1 MNNISNEVSKAT
13 LKNWE
18 KSWTSTNN
26 KLLTRANKRLSKKQ
40 IMPLEYFQNEN
51 ILELSNKYKSN
62 WYSNIEILYS
72 FVLNLTKKLKNSF
85 LKKELNSW
93 EVNKERIIREIVDFA
108 IDENLEEDMLWW
120 IYQYLLLEWEKNAKG
135 SYYTPKNI
143 IYSQIKDFF
152 IDWQKVLDSC
162 CWSWNYLINIP
173 STDPLNIYGADK
185 DPIAVKL
192 ARINLM
198 LKYKT
203 IDFQPNIF
211 CFDTLTTK
219 YFEENFFDLII
230 SNPPYWAKVDSNY
243 KSNIVKSWESF
254 SFFIEKWISLLK
266 ENWILSYILP
276 ESLLNVQKHKDIR
289 EFLLSYTILDI
300 QELGRIFN
308 GVFSPIIRIDIQ
320 KKLYS
325 WFSETSK
332 IKQELFLKNKNYVFL
347 LNQNDEIDSIID
359 KLYSHTS
366 LFLDNKNSDWAL
378 WIITWNNKNFL
389 VEKAQ
394 DWTIPIY
401 SWKEVKPFSLAKTE
415 RFLKFQPSLFQQIAP
430 IEIYKAKPK
439 LIYKFI
445 SKKLVFALDNEWVFS
460 LNSANIVI
468 PKIDY
473 PIKVILALFNSELY
487 QIVFQNKFKSIKVL
501 KQHIQQLPLPI
512 LETQHIKEIERMV
525 DRILQDW
532 NLEDKEK
539 LNNYIFKILIS

>member
-18 KSWTSTNN
+18 KSWTNITN
-26 KLLTRANKRLSKKQ
+26 KLENRANKRLSKKQ
-40 IMPLEYFQNEN
+40 IKPLEYFQNKQ
-51 ILELSNKYKSN
+51 ILDLSNKYKN
-62 WYSNIEILYS
+62 VWYSNIEILYS
-72 FVLNLTKKLKNSF
+72 FVLNLTKGLKNSF
-85 LKKELNSW
+85 LRKELNSW
-93 EVNKERIIREIVDFA
+93 EVNKERIINEIVDFA

-143 IYSQIKDFF
+143 VYNQIKDFF
-152 IDWQKVLDSC
+152 MDGQKVLDPC

-198 LKYKT
+198 MKYKT
-203 IDFQPNIF
+203 IDFKPNIF

-219 YFEENFFDLII
+219 HFEEKSFDLII

-289 EFLLSYTILDI
+289 EFLLNYSILNI

-320 KKLYS
+320 KKPYS
-325 WFSETSK
+325 YSFGTSK
-332 IKQELFLKNKNYVFL
+332 IKQELFLHNKNYVFL
-347 LNQNDEIDSIID
+347 MNQNDEIDRIID
-359 KLYSHTS
+359 KLYSHKS

-389 VEKAQ
+389 VEKEQ
-394 DWTIPIY
+394 DWTVPIY

-430 IEIYKAKPK
+430 IEIYKTKPK

-512 LETQHIKEIERMV
+512 LETQHIKNIEKMV
-525 DRILQDW
+525 DKILQDW
-532 NLEDKEK
+532 NLEEKEN
-539 LNNYIFKILIS
+539 LDNYIFNILIS

>member
-40 IMPLEYFQNEN
+40 IKPLEYFQNEN

-85 LKKELNSW
+85 LKKELSPW
-93 EVNKERIIREIVDFA
+93 EVNEERIIREIVDFA

-143 IYSQIKDFF
+143 ICSQIKDFF
-152 IDWQKVLDSC
+152 IDWQKVLDPC

-198 LKYKT
+198 MKYKNV
-203 IDFQPNIF
+203 DFQPNIF

-219 YFEENFFDLII
+219 HFEENFFDLIV
-230 SNPPYWAKVDSNY
+230 SNPPYWAKVDTDY
-243 KSNIVKSWESF
+243 KSDIVKSWESF

-308 GVFSPIIRIDIQ
+308 WVFSPIIRIDIQ
-320 KKLYS
+320 KKPYS
-325 WFSETSK
+325 CSFETPK
-332 IKQELFLKNKNYVFL
+332 IKQELFLKNKHYVFL
-347 LNQNDEIDSIID
+347 MNQDDEIDRIID
-359 KLYSHTS
+359 KLYSHKS

-394 DWTIPIY
+394 DWTVPIY

-430 IEIYKAKPK
+430 IEIYKTKPK

-460 LNSANIVI
+460 LNSANIII

-487 QIVFQNKFKSIKVL
+487 QTVFQNRFKSIKVL

-512 LETQHIKEIERMV
+512 LENQHIKKIEGMV
-525 DRILQDW
+525 DKIIQDW
-532 NLEDKEK
+532 DLEDKKK
-539 LNNYIFKILIS
+539 LDNYIFKILIS

>member
-40 IMPLEYFQNEN
+40 IKPLEYFQNEN

-72 FVLNLTKKLKNSF
+72 FVLNLTKKLKNFF
-85 LKKELNSW
+85 LKKELSSW
-93 EVNKERIIREIVDFA
+93 EVNEERIIREIVDFA

-152 IDWQKVLDSC
+152 IDGQKVLDPC

-192 ARINLM
+192 ARVNLM
-198 LKYKT
+198 MKYKNV
-203 IDFQPNIF
+203 DFQPNIF
-211 CFDTLTTK
+211 CFDTLTSKQFQEKT
-219 YFEENFFDLII
+219 FDLIV
-230 SNPPYWAKVDSNY
+230 SNPPYWAKVDTDY
-243 KSNIVKSWESF
+243 KSDIVKSWESF
-254 SFFIEKWISLLK
+254 SFFIEKWMSLLK
-266 ENWILSYILP
+266 ENWCLSYILP

-289 EFLLSYTILDI
+289 EFLLNYTILDI

-308 GVFSPIIRIDIQ
+308 WVFSPIIRIDIQ
-320 KKLYS
+320 KKPYS
-325 WFSETSK
+325 CSFGTSK
-332 IKQELFLKNKNYVFL
+332 IKQELFLKNKNYAFL
-347 LNQNDEIDSIID
+347 LNQNNEIDRIID
-359 KLYSHTS
+359 KLYSHKS

-389 VEKAQ
+389 VEKEQ
-394 DWTIPIY
+394 DWTVPIY

-415 RFLKFQPSLFQQIAP
+415 RFLKFQPLLFQQIAP
-430 IEIYKAKPK
+430 IEIYKTKPK

-487 QIVFQNKFKSIKVL
+487 QTVFQNKFKSIKVL

-512 LETQHIKEIERMV
+512 LETQHIKNIEKMV
-525 DRILQDW
+525 DKILQDW
-532 NLEDKEK
+532 NLEEKENLDK
-539 LNNYIFKILIS
+539 YIFNILIS